1 LKNRVGVERDVARI
15 SRVSSRRENAHACAR
30 CHRDAVGGGSG
41 NSDWVTLN
49 GSGNYIFS
57 GTYNTAV
64 GGLTIQM
71 APGGS
76 QTLSGTST
84 YSKTTSVNSG
94 TLLVNSPGSIAS
106 ATTVN
111 AKGTLGGSGTISNS
125 VTVAANGYLAP
136 GNGTNLG
143 ILTVTTNVFFN
154 GGAYLTIAMSN
165 ALTAGTTYSQLVI
178 NGTNTVTGT
187 NYVQLS
193 ALTGTITNGTYVL
206 ITNAN
211 YATKAINNGLFMFPG
226 NTTNITIGGVT
237 LTLTNSAN
245 SLLLAVPNNVTFTF
259 TNLTWNGS
267 VSSVW
272 DTTTPN
278 WFNAQIYADAD
289 PVTFDDSAVNYVV
302 TGGTV
307 NPYSVT
313 FTNSVNNY
321 TVGAAIGGATA
332 VTKNGTATVTLTG
345 ANTYTG
351 FTTNNGGILQVGNG
365 AGSGV
370 IPTNIVLNGGSLAYN
385 LTNNYTQ
392 AGTIASTNS
401 SVNITNLATLAGS
414 TLELTMA
421 DGTKTFANIVN
432 KSAGTLALN
441 GSANSTNTVVNGL
454 NSPANTTLRVDGGV
468 WTNTPSLVMTASA
481 TLLVNGGTLNAIGG
495 MRHYVGNLT
504 ISNGV
509 MTVGGTSDRLGITD
523 TSGQTFTMAGGTL
536 NVNSTAT
543 YGFRMG
549 GDSGATGTY
558 NAFTGVQSGGTVNI
572 YKGGNNT
579 SFSVGGSTSSSVMD
593 SYTLLGGTLNVIGG
607 GTDGC
612 LLISADVAG
621 TGTTTFTLGGGKLIV
636 SGSTPGYNQ
645 ANLAGAQNTG
655 TPNQVFNWTNG
666 ILVAGACTM
675 TNLQSVAGG
684 AYGTL
689 TNGGGTLA
697 PGDIGTPGKT
707 IIIGNYGQGSGG
719 TLAIDIG
726 GTNQG
731 NAFQNG
737 ATNYDFVSVSGNAT
751 LGGSLSV
758 SLINSFVPAATN
770 SFIILTNGGTLS
782 MAFANLTAG
791 NRVALAAN
799 PNASFLVVTTATKVI
814 LTNYLVAASTTTALN
829 SSANP
834 SVYGQSVTFT
844 ATVQTNG
851 VAVGNATS
859 SYVFYVNGTPVAT
872 NTVASGAATY
882 TASTLTVGSYAIQA
896 VYLGDANYAA
906 STNSLTQTVN
916 ALPVLITGTRAYDG
930 TTVATNTVL
939 LITNGVNGDN
949 VTNAL
954 TAGNA
959 TLAGATV
966 GTQGII
972 ATNNLTLSNSGRAT
986 NYTLVGASGA
996 VVITQASAN
1005 YTAGVSLVSSS
1016 PTNGYLSGV
1025 NFTSTVPAFVNSGS
1039 VIFLATNGGFGAVI
1053 STNGI
1058 TNGIAYSLVVTNLPR
1073 GTNVITAQFA
1083 GDANVAGWT
1092 NAINQYVTNHP
1103 PTATTLTVTGTLGV
1117 QLAISLADLSTN
1129 WTDPDGDAVSLT
1141 NVNLTTTNGYNLYA
1155 SNFTYQTNGTVVT
1168 IETNSWSYIVYTNGP
1183 LAADQIS
1190 YSITDGQGGT
1200 NIGYINI
1207 VLDTNGV
1214 VGTNSIASY
1223 NFTNGVPFTLT
1234 AYGVVGQ
1241 TYIAQRSTNLTDW
1254 VNIATNTAETNGV
1267 INVSDSFMDLGSNAP
1282 SPLFYRL
1289 KWQSP

>member
-1 LKNRVGVERDVARI
+1 
-15 SRVSSRRENAHACAR
+15 
-30 CHRDAVGGGSG
+30 
-41 NSDWVTLN
+41 
-49 GSGNYIFS
+49 
-57 GTYNTAV
+57 
-64 GGLTIQM
+64 
-71 APGGS
+71 
-76 QTLSGTST
+76 
-84 YSKTTSVNSG
+84 
-94 TLLVNSPGSIAS
+94 
-106 ATTVN
+106 
-111 AKGTLGGSGTISNS
+111 
-125 VTVAANGYLAP
+125 
-136 GNGTNLG
+136 
-143 ILTVTTNVFFN
+143 VTTNVFFN

-206 ITNAN
+206 ITNKN
-211 YATKAINNGLFMFPG
+211 YATVASGGGVFMFP
-226 NTTNITIGGVT
+226 NNSTNLTVGGVT

-259 TNLTWNGS
+259 TNLIWNGS

-272 DTTTPN
+272 DTATPN
-278 WFNAQIYADAD
+278 WFNAQIYADGD
-289 PVTFDDSAVNYVV
+289 PVTFDDTAVNYTV

-313 FTNSVNNY
+313 FSNSVNSY

-834 SVYGQSVTFT
+834 SAYGQSVTFT
-844 ATVQTNG
+844 ATLMTNG
-851 VAVGNATS
+851 VTAGNATGN
-859 SYVFYVNGTPVAT
+859 YVFYVDNVPVAT
-872 NTVASGAATY
+872 NAVASGAASY
-882 TASTLTVGSYAIQA
+882 STSALTVGSYTIQA

-916 ALPVLITGTRAYDG
+916 RAAPV
-930 TTVATNTVL
+930 
-939 LITNGVNGDN
+939 
-949 VTNAL
+949 
-954 TAGNA
+954 A
-959 TLAGATV
+959 TLAVNNSPVTYNGLAQAAVVVTNSSSVPGTV
-966 GTQGII
+966 SGIQYSN
-972 ATNNLTLSNSGRAT
+972 AVYSSPNAPTNAGSYAVYANFVPNDT
-986 NYTLVGASGA
+986 NYSTLTGLAAGYFVINKAGTAVAVGS
-996 VVITQASAN
+996 SA
-1005 YTAGVSLVSSS
+1005 
-1016 PTNGYLSGV
+1016 PTNGYHDAVYFTATVTNVNASSSVTFLTNGTALSTSNLVSGV
-1025 NFTSTVPAFVNSGS
+1025 ATSLT
-1039 VIFLATNGGFGAVI
+1039 
-1053 STNGI
+1053 I
-1058 TNGIAYSLVVTNLPR
+1058 TTLPR
-1073 GTNVITAQFA
+1073 GTNTITAQYA
-1083 GDANVAGWT
+1083 GDSNYLGST
-1092 NAINQYVTNHP
+1092 NMLNQYVTNHP
-1103 PTATTLTVTGTLGV
+1103 PVAATMVVTGTTGLA
-1117 QLAISLADLSTN
+1117 LAISLADAATN
-1129 WTDPDGDAVSLT
+1129 WADADGDPIYLT
-1141 NVNLTTTNGYNLYA
+1141 GVNLTTTNGMNLMV
-1155 SNFTYQTNGTVVT
+1155 SNYIYTTNWVFTNGFAYQTNSTPAGSLVSIV
-1168 IETNSWSYIVYTNGP
+1168 TNSWLYVVYTNGP
-1183 LAADQIS
+1183 LAADQLS
-1190 YSITDGQGGT
+1190 YSIADGQGGT

-1207 VLDTNGV
+1207 VLSTNAV
-1214 VGTNSIASY
+1214 TGTNSIASY
-1223 NFTNGVPFTLT
+1223 NFTNGIPFTLT
-1234 AYGVVGQ
+1234 AYGVVGES
-1241 TYIAQRSTNLTDW
+1241 YEAQRSTNLTDW
-1254 VNIATNTAETNGV
+1254 VPVVTNTAATNGV
-1267 INVSDSFMDLGSNAP
+1267 ISISDSFSDLGSNAP

-1289 KWQSP
+1289 RWVPKP